1 MVGGLFLS
9 LSLLLSCVLDTGHV
23 LHLMHCVVFLMY
35 ACFSTNV
42 EKHLIIND
50 VKINIARKFGD
61 LLFPVFSVV
70 PTAVPEH
77 LSDYVW
83 APFFIYAAFGYRMSQ
98 WTLCYFGSLLATYV
112 FFRPMAPV
120 ILLNLCLVH
129 FFDGSR
135 RRAAFFVASAIHAPL
150 AYATWNSSQPWEAFI
165 MSALVAVAKAQ
176 FLMTDGPLNAA
187 ALSVGAFAAVPF
199 LKLPASILC
208 IFAMPMCFVFLWWQS
223 KWRESD
229 MVLLNPSIVYL
240 AATLAFSSAW
250 RHFMVVPTAAAATAA
265 AAI

>member
-1 MVGGLFLS
+1 
-9 LSLLLSCVLDTGHV
+9 
-23 LHLMHCVVFLMY
+23 MHCVVFILY
-35 ACFSTNV
+35 AFLSTDV
-42 EKHLIIND
+42 QKHIIIND
-50 VKINIARKFGD
+50 VKINIARRIGD
-61 LLFPVFSVV
+61 LLFPVFSIV

-83 APFFIYAAFGYRMSQ
+83 APFFVYAVFGYRMSQ
-98 WTLCYFGSLLATYV
+98 WTVLYFGSLLAAYV
-112 FFRPMAPV
+112 FFRHMAPA

-135 RRAAFFVASAIHAPL
+135 RRVAFFLAAAAHAPM
-150 AYATWNSSQPWEAFI
+150 AYTTWKPWQPWESFV
-165 MSALVAVAKAQ
+165 MSALIAVAKAQ
-176 FLMTDGPLNAA
+176 FLMTDAPLNAA

-208 IFAMPMCFVFLWWQS
+208 ILAMPMCFVFLWWFR

-229 MVLLNPSIVYL
+229 MVLLNPSLVYL
-240 AATLAFSSAW
+240 LATLTFSSAW
-250 RHFMVVPTAAAATAA
+250 RHFVVASTPAEAAAA